1 MHCQKWDRG
10 KHLRLCKAKAA
21 WPETFAASDAVL
33 HNKKDS
39 SANKC
44 CTELSTRYCYCK
56 ISLSVLTSSSMWKLL
71 CLCQH
76 LTALL
81 LLNLVQPSLSSGH
94 RRHQAI
100 EGWWW
105 NTGFRGPK
113 ERASLC
119 GSRYNIHC
127 ICHDWEGT
135 KDSDVKQRPWC
146 HNTHTYY
153 SNVMAE
159 GSPGPSLHHC
169 QCHYSGPPPS
179 TAGWD
184 WYHGTECQCRWGPG
198 SSVQRVGGGIMKER
212 GNLNIFTTTT
222 TTIASPTQN

>member
-33 HNKKDS
+33 RYKKGS

-56 ISLSVLTSSSMWKLL
+56 ISLSALTSSSMWKLK

-100 EGWWW
+100 KGWWW
-105 NTGFRGPK
+105 YAGFRGPK
-113 ERASLC
+113 KEHLFVAADTISIVSAMI
-119 GSRYNIHC
+119 GK
-127 ICHDWEGT
+127 E
-135 KDSDVKQRPWC
+135 QRPVMSNKD
-146 HNTHTYY
+146 HGATIHTHTT
-153 SNVMAE
+153 
-159 GSPGPSLHHC
+159 L
-169 QCHYSGPPPS
+169 
-179 TAGWD
+179 T
-184 WYHGTECQCRWGPG
+184 
-198 SSVQRVGGGIMKER
+198 
-212 GNLNIFTTTT
+212 
-222 TTIASPTQN
+222 

>member
-33 HNKKDS
+33 RYKKGS

-56 ISLSVLTSSSMWKLL
+56 ISLSALTSSSMWKLK

-105 NTGFRGPK
+105 NAGFRGPK

-127 ICHDWEGT
+127 ICYDWEGT
-135 KDSDVKQRPWC
+135 KASDVKQRPWC
-146 HNTHTYY
+146 HNTH
-153 SNVMAE
+153 
-159 GSPGPSLHHC
+159 
-169 QCHYSGPPPS
+169 
-179 TAGWD
+179 
-184 WYHGTECQCRWGPG
+184 
-198 SSVQRVGGGIMKER
+198 I
-212 GNLNIFTTTT
+212 
-222 TTIASPTQN
+222 